1 MELHRSVS
9 PSGLSCLLSYCQG
22 LSMPVSKPA
31 VAVTK
36 QAMLAIRAMR
46 ERRALACASASRSV
60 LRVETDVCDY
70 GVSRIIISRGCFAN
84 HAASYEIA
92 K

>member
-1 MELHRSVS
+1 
-9 PSGLSCLLSYCQG
+9 
-22 LSMPVSKPA
+22 MPVSKPA

-36 QAMLAIRAMR
+36 QAMLAIMAKRDR
-46 ERRALACASASRSV
+46 LALACASASRAMF
-60 LRVETDVCDY
+60 RVETDAGDDRV
-70 GVSRIIISRGCFAN
+70 GGIVISTGCFAS